1 MQTKDLLILAN
12 QQAYALTMPLLEDLR
27 TAPLV
32 PPMPGG
38 NHAHWVLGHLLVSE
52 GNFLT
57 MMRGGE
63 HPFAT
68 LQTQFGGKSTP
79 DATGAS
85 YRSFDELLAE
95 LKTQHQAI
103 MSFLETLTEADLD
116 RSSSSCPPGF
126 EGFFGTWRHVLL
138 MRPMHWMTHR
148 GQLADSRRAAGREPL
163 IA

>member
-1 MQTKDLLILAN
+1 MQTKELLAMAN

-32 PPMPGG
+32 APTPGG

-63 HPFAT
+63 HPFAA
-68 LQTQFGGKSTP
+68 LQSQFGGKSVP

-85 YRSFDELLAE
+85 YRSFDELLSE
-95 LKTQHQAI
+95 LKAQQQAV
-103 MSFLETLTEADLD
+103 MSMLETLTEEELD
-116 RSSSSCPPGF
+116 QPSRNCPPGF
-126 EGFFGTWRHVLL
+126 EAFFGTWRQVLL

-148 GQLADSRRAAGREPL
+148 GQLADARKAAGREPL
-163 IA
+163 FA